1 MLIAAERRETQ
12 VAGLG
17 RTKEIFKLKLRHATD
32 TQAAYYVIRPWC

>member
-17 RTKEIFKLKLRHATD
+17 RTKEILKLKLRHATD
-32 TQAAYYVIRPWC
+32 IQAAYYVIRPWC